1 MWIQSQ
7 HFNPVWH
14 FDATGS
20 IIRNIPG
27 EKIPLLYS
35 MVSHDTS
42 TKIIFPVFEF
52 VTTSHSED
60 NLAKLST
67 FPRRLFREI
76 PNTQFFPIAP
86 VVVMDFSWAS
96 INASVESFNNCNFG
110 HYINWSYDVLFK
122 IGDTLQA
129 INALIYLCS
138 THMLKLTVDK
148 VKKSK
153 FSNKKQ

>member
-7 HFNPVWH
+7 HFNPVGY

-27 EKIPLLYS
+27 EKMPLLYS

-52 VTTSHSED
+52 ITTSHSED
-60 NLAKLST
+60 NLARFLSCM
-67 FPRRLFREI
+67 RRRFFREI
-76 PNTQFFPIAP
+76 PNTQFAP

-122 IGDTLQA
+122 NGDTLQA

-138 THMLKLTVDK
+138 TQMLKLTVDK